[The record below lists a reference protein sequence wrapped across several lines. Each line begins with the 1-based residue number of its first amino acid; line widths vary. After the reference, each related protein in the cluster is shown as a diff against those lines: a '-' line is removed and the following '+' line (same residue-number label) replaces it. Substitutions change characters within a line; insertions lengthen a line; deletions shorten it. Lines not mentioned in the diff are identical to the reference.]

1 VLGSIGAG
9 LLLVKAAP
17 LDSAR
22 RPSGE
27 TWVRVEVTALGQRNE
42 QSQATEVWA
51 YGLFLPDG
59 SQAPLRPE
67 PLSGRWEEKEAG
79 VWFSFGQPEATLR
92 WEGRLAR
99 GSQLRLL
106 RHSWSGHA
114 RVTVNGRAQ
123 EVDLYASG
131 SDLWRQ
137 EVAPEA
143 AAAGR
148 FQRRLLRVTDALG
161 LGLLLLMLGL
171 GLATWPGPSRA
182 QPPKRWES
190 WGLAA
195 LCMAAWGGYLLAF
208 WPALMTSDSL
218 DQWGQAIWGPIIN
231 HHPAFHTLLLRGVT
245 RVWASPAAV
254 ALVQMAAMSL
264 AAAGLLSELGAWGV
278 PRPVRWALAL
288 VFALSPVN
296 GVMVVTLWKDIA
308 YTIVVLALTALLLR
322 VARTRGEAL
331 RSRPLFL
338 GLLASMASAA
348 LLRLNGLPMVALLL
362 GTLFV
367 VCQRELRRRVV
378 WLGAG
383 VAVAWFLVV
392 VPVYRAA
399 GVRPM
404 PGASAHSLQIHHM
417 AALAHHVP
425 EAFTPED
432 KQVLEKAAPWE
443 EWHER
448 YNCFTV
454 DSLLYNKKLKRD
466 FFESADKVAFQRL
479 WLRQAWAHPEV
490 IASHLECVSSQVWR
504 ILQPPRGYQY
514 LFNDEIV
521 PNELGLAQAPQWPA
535 AHQWL
540 LSRLKH
546 LTDPQPRWWVWRP
559 ALYLYVG
566 LFCAIVAAA
575 RLRSAWV
582 LLAAMPVV
590 LNALVLLGISIAQDF
605 RYLYP
610 CYVFGLLSPA
620 LLFVRRE

>member
-1 VLGSIGAG
+1 VGAG
-9 LLLVKAAP
+9 LLLVKATP
-17 LDSAR
+17 LDAPRQLS
-22 RPSGE
+22 SE
-27 TWVRVEVTALGQRNE
+27 SWVRVEVTALGQRND
-42 QSQATEVWA
+42 QSQGTEVWA

-59 SQAPLRPE
+59 SPAPLKPE

-79 VWFSFGQPEATLR
+79 VWISHGQPEATLR

-106 RHSWSGHA
+106 RHSWSGRA
-114 RVTVNGRAQ
+114 RVTVNGQAQ
-123 EVDLYASG
+123 EVDLHAAG
-131 SDLWRQ
+131 SELWRQ
-137 EVAPEA
+137 DVTAEA
-143 AAAGR
+143 GSAVGR
-148 FQRRLLRVTDALG
+148 FQRRLLRVTDALS
-161 LGLLLLMLGL
+161 LGLLLLTLGL

-182 QPPKRWES
+182 QPPKRWEG
-190 WGLAA
+190 WAMAA
-195 LCMAAWGGYLLAF
+195 MCMAAWGIYLLAF
-208 WPALMTSDSL
+208 WPGLMTADSM
-218 DQWGQAIWGPIIN
+218 DQWYQVMRGPIVN
-231 HHPAFHTLLLRGVT
+231 HHPAFHTLLLWGVT

-254 ALVQMAAMSL
+254 ALVQMGAMSL
-264 AAAGLLSELGAWGV
+264 AAAGLLTELGSWGV
-278 PRPVRWALAL
+278 PRPVRWAMAL

-308 YTIVVLALTALLLR
+308 YTIVVLVLVALLLR

-338 GLLASMASAA
+338 GLMASMASAA

-367 VCQRELRRRVV
+367 ICQRELRRRVV
-378 WLGAG
+378 GLGVG
-383 VAVAWFLVV
+383 VAVAWLFVV
-392 VPVYRAA
+392 VPVYRAV

-448 YNCFTV
+448 YNCYTV
-454 DSLLYNKKLKRD
+454 DSLLYNKKLKRS
-466 FFESADKVAFQRL
+466 FFESADKVDFQRL

-490 IASHLECVSSQVWR
+490 IVSHLGCVSSQVWR
-504 ILQPPRGYQY
+504 ILQPPTGYQY
-514 LFNDEIV
+514 LFNREME
-521 PNELGLAQAPQWPA
+521 PNDIGLAQVPRWPA
-535 AHQWL
+535 AREWL
-540 LSRLKH
+540 LSGLEQ
-546 LTDPQPRWWVWRP
+546 LTEPQPRWWVWRP

-566 LFCAIVAAA
+566 LFCAVVAAA
-575 RLRSAWV
+575 RQRSAWV
-582 LLAAMPVV
+582 LLAALPVV